1 MAGGQAGRAH
11 GILGGAAE
19 KWPARGAEDVSAHR
33 EEADSARAGQPGA
46 NGTMKLAATAV
57 SLALVAGCAAPPPPK
72 GVLPAIS
79 SEFASAAQRKPPA
92 RPEALDRALRA
103 PVRLGM
109 PRVAGVD
116 LEARFDLNVSNAPA
130 AQVFM
135 SIVSGTRYSILLHPE
150 VSGVI
155 SVSLKDVTVEETLS
169 AIRELYGY
177 EYRAEGTR
185 IFVQPAGM
193 QTRVYQVNYPP
204 GQRRGTTDLRVTSG
218 AVTDTGGG
226 AAPTAGGAA
235 PTSSTSSRALETSR
249 VTTQQQSDLWADLR
263 TALLAIV
270 GTGEGRSV
278 IVTPQS
284 GVVVVRAFPQ
294 QLRAVEQYLRATRL
308 SIERQ
313 VMLEAKIIEV
323 TLSGEYQAGI
333 NWAIFNRRIAAGQ
346 LSSSAAVGGAAAASE
361 LVADTAR
368 RSIVSSAGAAAA
380 SNPAGAVFGL
390 ALQTPSFAALL
401 TFLESQGNVQVLS
414 SPRIATLNNQKAVL
428 KVGTDEFFVTNVS
441 TTTTTTSAGSQTSPS
456 VTVQPFFSGI
466 VLDVTPQIDQG
477 SNIIL
482 HIHPSVSEVTES
494 TRVVNLGGG
503 NPSITLPLAKS
514 TVNETD
520 TIVRVTDGNIV
531 AIGGLMSVDIRDT
544 RSGIPGLADD
554 SVLRNTSRTARKKEL
569 VILLKPTLIVAV
581 RNWEQDIEQTRGR
594 LESLNQPSLRG
605 PR

>member
-1 MAGGQAGRAH
+1 MKY
-11 GILGGAAE
+11 AAI
-19 KWPARGAEDVSAHR
+19 AVA
-33 EEADSARAGQPGA
+33 
-46 NGTMKLAATAV
+46 LAMI
-57 SLALVAGCAAPPPPK
+57 SGCAVPPPTK
-72 GVLPAIS
+72 GVLPAIA
-79 SEFASAAQRKPPA
+79 SELASAAERKPPA
-92 RPEALDRALRA
+92 RPEALDRALLP
-103 PVRLGM
+103 PVQMGM
-109 PRVAGVD
+109 PSIAGVD
-116 LEARFDLNVSNAPA
+116 LEPRFDLNVSNAPA

-150 VSGVI
+150 LSGVI
-155 SVSLKDVTVEETLS
+155 SVSLKDVTVEEALS
-169 AIRELYGY
+169 AIREQYGY
-177 EYRAEGTR
+177 DYRAEGTR
-185 IFVQPAGM
+185 IYVQPAGL
-193 QTRVYQVNYPP
+193 QTRVFQVNYLP
-204 GQRRGTTDLRVTSG
+204 GQRRGTTEVRVSSG
-218 AVTDTGGG
+218 AVTDTAQGAATSPG
-226 AAPTAGGAA
+226 AAPT
-235 PTSSTSSRALETSR
+235 TTTSSRAQETSR
-249 VTTQQQSDLWADLR
+249 VTTQQQADFWPDLR

-284 GVVVVRAFPQ
+284 GVVVVRALPE
-294 QLRAVEQYLRATRL
+294 QLRSVEQYLRATRL

-333 NWAIFNRRIAAGQ
+333 NWAIFNRSIAVGQ

-368 RSIVSSAGAAAA
+368 RSIVTSAGAFAA

-531 AIGGLMSVDIRDT
+531 AIGGLMSVDVRDS
-544 RSGIPGLADD
+544 RGGIPGLADD
-554 SVLRNTSRTARKKEL
+554 SVLRNTSRTARKREL
-569 VILLKPTLIVAV
+569 VILLKPTLIVAD

>member
-1 MAGGQAGRAH
+1 
-11 GILGGAAE
+11 
-19 KWPARGAEDVSAHR
+19 
-33 EEADSARAGQPGA
+33 
-46 NGTMKLAATAV
+46 MKLAATAV
-57 SLALVAGCAAPPPPK
+57 SLALVAGCAAPPPTK

-79 SEFASAAQRKPPA
+79 SELASAAERKPPA
-92 RPEALDRALRA
+92 RPEALDRALLP
-103 PVRLGM
+103 PVQMGM
-109 PRVAGVD
+109 PSIAGVD
-116 LEARFDLNVSNAPA
+116 LEPRFDLNVSNAPA

-155 SVSLKDVTVEETLS
+155 SVSLKDVTVEEALS
-169 AIRELYGY
+169 AIREQYGY
-177 EYRAEGTR
+177 DYRAEGTR
-185 IFVQPAGM
+185 IFVQPAGL
-193 QTRVYQVNYPP
+193 QTRVFQVNYPP
-204 GQRRGTTDLRVTSG
+204 GQRRGTTEIRVTSG

-333 NWAIFNRRIAAGQ
+333 NWAIFNRNVAVGQ
-346 LSSSAAVGGAAAASE
+346 LSSSAAVSGAAAASE

-368 RSIVSSAGAAAA
+368 RSIVTSAGAFAA

-531 AIGGLMSVDIRDT
+531 AIGGLMSVDVRDS
-544 RSGIPGLADD
+544 RGGIPGLADD

-569 VILLKPTLIVAV
+569 VILLKPTLIVAD

>member
-1 MAGGQAGRAH
+1 
-11 GILGGAAE
+11 
-19 KWPARGAEDVSAHR
+19 
-33 EEADSARAGQPGA
+33 
-46 NGTMKLAATAV
+46 MKLAAAAA
-57 SLALVAGCAAPPPPK
+57 SLALVAGCAAPPAPK

-79 SEFASAAQRKPPA
+79 AELERAAERKPPA
-92 RPEALDRALRA
+92 RPEALDRALLP
-103 PVRLGM
+103 PVRMGM
-109 PRVAGVD
+109 PSVAGVD
-116 LEARFDLNVSNAPA
+116 LEPRFDLNVSNAPA

-155 SVSLKDVTVEETLS
+155 SVSLKDVTVEEALS

-177 EYRAEGTR
+177 EYRVESTR

-193 QTRVYQVNYPP
+193 QTRVFQVNYPP
-204 GQRRGTTDLRVTSG
+204 GQRRGTTDVRVTSG
-218 AVTDTGGG
+218 AVTDTGSGAAPTLGG
-226 AAPTAGGAA
+226 AAPTG
-235 PTSSTSSRALETSR
+235 STSSRALETSR

-323 TLSGEYQAGI
+323 TLSSEYQTGI
-333 NWAIFNRRIAAGQ
+333 NWAIFNRNIALGQ
-346 LSSSAAVGGAAAASE
+346 LSSSAGTATQLAPRGTAIGTGAAASGLLANTE
-361 LVADTAR
+361 T
-368 RSIVSSAGAAAA
+368 RSIATATGAFAA

-390 ALQTPSFAALL
+390 ALQTGSFAALL

-428 KVGTDEFFVTNVS
+428 KVGTDEFFVTNIS
-441 TTTTTTSAGSQTSPS
+441 TTTTTTGSVSQTSPS

-466 VLDVTPQIDQG
+466 VLDVTPQIDDS
-477 SNIIL
+477 SNVIL
-482 HIHPSVSEVTES
+482 HVHPAVSEVTES

-503 NPSITLPLAKS
+503 NPSISLPLAKS
-514 TVNETD
+514 TVSETD

-531 AIGGLMSVDIRDT
+531 AIGGLMSLDVRD
-544 RSGIPGLADD
+544 RRGGIPGLDIEL
-554 SVLRNTSRTARKKEL
+554 LRNTNRATSKREL
-569 VILLKPTLIVAV
+569 VILLKPTVLADDRDWQQDLRETQERV
-581 RNWEQDIEQTRGR
+581 RTIYRRPPAEERR
-594 LESLNQPSLRG
+594 
-605 PR
+605 

>member
-19 KWPARGAEDVSAHR
+19 KWPARGAEDVSEHR
-33 EEADSARAGQPGA
+33 EEADQARTGQPGA
-46 NGTMKLAATAV
+46 NGTMKLAAAAA

-79 SEFASAAQRKPPA
+79 SELASAAERKPPA
-92 RPEALDRALRA
+92 RPEALDRALLP
-103 PVRLGM
+103 PVQMGM
-109 PRVAGVD
+109 PSVAGVD
-116 LEARFDLNVSNAPA
+116 LEPRFDLNVSNAPA

-193 QTRVYQVNYPP
+193 QTRVFQVNYPP

-218 AVTDTGGG
+218 AVTDTGTG
-226 AAPTAGGAA
+226 AAPTQAGST
-235 PTSSTSSRALETSR
+235 PTATTSSRALETSR

-308 SIERQ
+308 SIE
-313 VMLEAKIIEV
+313 
-323 TLSGEYQAGI
+323 YQTGI
-333 NWAIFNRRIAAGQ
+333 NWAIFNRNIALGQ
-346 LSSSAAVGGAAAASE
+346 LSGNAGTATQLAPRGTAIGTGPAASGLLANTE
-361 LVADTAR
+361 T
-368 RSIVSSAGAAAA
+368 RSIATATGAFAA

-390 ALQTPSFAALL
+390 ALQTGSFAALL

-414 SPRIATLNNQKAVL
+414 SPRIATLNNQKAML
-428 KVGTDEFFVTNVS
+428 KVGTDEFFVT
-441 TTTTTTSAGSQTSPS
+441 
-456 VTVQPFFSGI
+456 
-466 VLDVTPQIDQG
+466 
-477 SNIIL
+477 
-482 HIHPSVSEVTES
+482 
-494 TRVVNLGGG
+494 
-503 NPSITLPLAKS
+503 
-514 TVNETD
+514 
-520 TIVRVTDGNIV
+520 
-531 AIGGLMSVDIRDT
+531 
-544 RSGIPGLADD
+544 
-554 SVLRNTSRTARKKEL
+554 
-569 VILLKPTLIVAV
+569 
-581 RNWEQDIEQTRGR
+581 
-594 LESLNQPSLRG
+594 
-605 PR
+605 

>member
-1 MAGGQAGRAH
+1 MKY
-11 GILGGAAE
+11 AAI
-19 KWPARGAEDVSAHR
+19 AVA
-33 EEADSARAGQPGA
+33 
-46 NGTMKLAATAV
+46 LAMI
-57 SLALVAGCAAPPPPK
+57 SGCAVPPPTK
-72 GVLPAIS
+72 GVLPAIA
-79 SEFASAAQRKPPA
+79 SELASAAERKPPA
-92 RPEALDRALRA
+92 RPEALDRALLP
-103 PVRLGM
+103 PVLMGM
-109 PRVAGVD
+109 PSVAGVD

-155 SVSLKDVTVEETLS
+155 SVSLKDVTVEEALS
-169 AIRELYGY
+169 AIREQYGY
-177 EYRAEGTR
+177 DYRAEGTR
-185 IFVQPAGM
+185 IYVQPAGL
-193 QTRVYQVNYPP
+193 QTRVFQVNYLP
-204 GQRRGTTDLRVTSG
+204 GQRRGITEVRVTSG
-218 AVTDTGGG
+218 AVTDTAQGAATSPG
-226 AAPTAGGAA
+226 AAPT
-235 PTSSTSSRALETSR
+235 TTTSSRAQETSR
-249 VTTQQQSDLWADLR
+249 VTTQTQADFWPDLR
-263 TALLAIV
+263 SALLAIV

-284 GVVVVRAFPQ
+284 GVVVVRALPE
-294 QLRAVEQYLRATRL
+294 QLRSVEQYLRATRL

-333 NWAIFNRRIAAGQ
+333 NWAIFNRNVAVGQ
-346 LSSSAAVGGAAAASE
+346 LSSSAAVSGAAAASG

-368 RSIVSSAGAAAA
+368 RSIVTSAGAFAA

-441 TTTTTTSAGSQTSPS
+441 TTTTTTAAGSQTSPS

-482 HIHPSVSEVTES
+482 HIHPAVSEVTES

-531 AIGGLMSVDIRDT
+531 AIGGLMSVDVRDS
-544 RSGIPGLADD
+544 RGGIPGLADD
-554 SVLRNTSRTARKKEL
+554 SVLRNTNRTARKREL
-569 VILLKPTLIVAV
+569 VILLKPTLIVAD

>member
-1 MAGGQAGRAH
+1 
-11 GILGGAAE
+11 
-19 KWPARGAEDVSAHR
+19 
-33 EEADSARAGQPGA
+33 
-46 NGTMKLAATAV
+46 MKLAATAV
-57 SLALVAGCAAPPPPK
+57 SLALVAGCATLPPPR

-79 SEFASAAQRKPPA
+79 SELASAAERKPPA
-92 RPEALDRALRA
+92 RPEALDRALLP
-103 PVRLGM
+103 PVQMGM
-109 PRVAGVD
+109 PSVAGVD
-116 LEARFDLNVSNAPA
+116 LEPRFDLNVSNAPA

-135 SIVSGTRYSILLHPE
+135 SIVSGTRYSILLHPD
-150 VSGVI
+150 VSGLI

-177 EYRAEGTR
+177 EYRVEGTR

-193 QTRVYQVNYPP
+193 QTRVFQVNFLP
-204 GQRRGTTDLRVTSG
+204 GQRRGASEVRVTSG

-226 AAPTAGGAA
+226 GGAA
-235 PTSSTSSRALETSR
+235 PAPGGAAPAAATSSRALESSR
-249 VTTQQQSDLWADLR
+249 VSTLQQADFWSDLR

-284 GVVVVRAFPQ
+284 GVVVIRAFPQ

-323 TLSGEYQAGI
+323 TLSSEFQSGI
-333 NWAIFNRRIAAGQ
+333 NWAIFNRSIAAGQ
-346 LSSSAAVGGAAAASE
+346 LSTNAGTATQFAPRGTAIGTGAAASGLLANTETRSVATAS
-361 LVADTAR
+361 
-368 RSIVSSAGAAAA
+368 GAFAA

-414 SPRIATLNNQKAVL
+414 SPRIATLNSQKAVL
-428 KVGTDEFFVTNVS
+428 KVGTDEFFVTNV
-441 TTTTTTSAGSQTSPS
+441 TTTTTATTAGSQTSPS

-466 VLDVTPQIDQG
+466 VLDVTPQIDEAG
-477 SNIIL
+477 NIIL
-482 HIHPSVSEVTES
+482 HIHPAVSEVTES

-503 NPSITLPLAKS
+503 NPSISLPLAKS
-514 TVNETD
+514 TVSETD
-520 TIVRVTDGNIV
+520 TVVRVSDGNIV
-531 AIGGLMSVDIRDT
+531 AIGGLMSLDVRDQ
-544 RSGIPGLADD
+544 RGGLPGLAED
-554 SVLRNTSRTARKKEL
+554 SVLRNTDRTALKKEL
-569 VILLKPTLIVAV
+569 VILLKPTLIVAD
-581 RNWEQDIEQTRGR
+581 RNWEQEIEQTRGR
-594 LESLNQPSLRG
+594 LESLNQPSLRE

>member
-1 MAGGQAGRAH
+1 MKY
-11 GILGGAAE
+11 AAI
-19 KWPARGAEDVSAHR
+19 AVA
-33 EEADSARAGQPGA
+33 
-46 NGTMKLAATAV
+46 LAMI
-57 SLALVAGCAAPPPPK
+57 SGCAVPPPTK
-72 GVLPAIS
+72 GVLPAIA
-79 SEFASAAQRKPPA
+79 SELASAAERKPPA
-92 RPEALDRALRA
+92 RPEALDRALLP
-103 PVRLGM
+103 PVQMGM
-109 PRVAGVD
+109 PSIAGVD
-116 LEARFDLNVSNAPA
+116 LEPRFDLNVSNAPA

-150 VSGVI
+150 LSGVI
-155 SVSLKDVTVEETLS
+155 SVSLKDVTVEEALS
-169 AIRELYGY
+169 AIREQYGY
-177 EYRAEGTR
+177 DYRAEGTR
-185 IFVQPAGM
+185 IYVQPAGL
-193 QTRVYQVNYPP
+193 QTRVFQVNYLP
-204 GQRRGTTDLRVTSG
+204 GQRRGTTEVRVSSG
-218 AVTDTGGG
+218 AVTDSAQGAATSPG
-226 AAPTAGGAA
+226 AAPT
-235 PTSSTSSRALETSR
+235 TTTSSRAQETSR
-249 VTTQQQSDLWADLR
+249 VTTQQQADFWPDLR
-263 TALLAIV
+263 SALLAIV

-284 GVVVVRAFPQ
+284 GVVVVRALPE
-294 QLRAVEQYLRATRL
+294 QLRSVEQYLRATRL

-323 TLSGEYQAGI
+323 TLSGDYQTGI
-333 NWAIFNRRIAAGQ
+333 NWAIFNRNVAAGQ

-368 RSIVSSAGAAAA
+368 RSIVSSAGAFAA

-531 AIGGLMSVDIRDT
+531 AIGGLMSVDVRDS
-544 RSGIPGLADD
+544 RGGIPGLADD
-554 SVLRNTSRTARKKEL
+554 SVLRNTNRTARKKEL
-569 VILLKPTLIVAV
+569 VILLKPTLIVAD

>member
-1 MAGGQAGRAH
+1 MKY
-11 GILGGAAE
+11 AAI
-19 KWPARGAEDVSAHR
+19 
-33 EEADSARAGQPGA
+33 
-46 NGTMKLAATAV
+46 AV
-57 SLALVAGCAAPPPPK
+57 VLALVAGCAAPPPPK
-72 GVLPAIS
+72 GVLPAIA
-79 SEFASAAQRKPPA
+79 SELASAAERKPPA
-92 RPEALDRALRA
+92 RPEALDRALLP
-103 PVRLGM
+103 PVQMGM
-109 PRVAGVD
+109 PSVAGVD
-116 LEARFDLNVSNAPA
+116 LEPRFDLNVSNAPA

-155 SVSLKDVTVEETLS
+155 SVSLKDVTVEEALS

-177 EYRAEGTR
+177 DYRAEGTR
-185 IFVQPAGM
+185 IYVQPAGL
-193 QTRVYQVNYPP
+193 QTRVFQVNYLP
-204 GQRRGTTDLRVTSG
+204 GQRRGTTEVRVSSG
-218 AVTDTGGG
+218 AVTDTAQGAATSPG
-226 AAPTAGGAA
+226 AAPT
-235 PTSSTSSRALETSR
+235 TTTSSRAQETSR
-249 VTTQQQSDLWADLR
+249 VTTQQQADFWPDLR
-263 TALLAIV
+263 SALLAIV

-284 GVVVVRAFPQ
+284 GVVVVRALPE
-294 QLRAVEQYLRATRL
+294 QLRSVEQYLRATRL

-333 NWAIFNRRIAAGQ
+333 NWAIFNRNVAVGQ
-346 LSSSAAVGGAAAASE
+346 LSSSAAVSGAAAASE

-368 RSIVSSAGAAAA
+368 RSIVTSAGAFAA

-531 AIGGLMSVDIRDT
+531 AIGGLMSVDVRDS
-544 RSGIPGLADD
+544 RGGIPGLADD

-569 VILLKPTLIVAV
+569 VILLKPTLIVAD

>member
-1 MAGGQAGRAH
+1 
-11 GILGGAAE
+11 
-19 KWPARGAEDVSAHR
+19 
-33 EEADSARAGQPGA
+33 
-46 NGTMKLAATAV
+46 MKLAATAV
-57 SLALVAGCAAPPPPK
+57 SLALVAGCATLPPPR

-79 SEFASAAQRKPPA
+79 SELASAAERKPPA
-92 RPEALDRALRA
+92 RPEALDRALLP
-103 PVRLGM
+103 PVQMGM
-109 PRVAGVD
+109 PSVAGVD
-116 LEARFDLNVSNAPA
+116 LEPRFDLNVSNAPA

-135 SIVSGTRYSILLHPE
+135 SIVSGTRYSILLHPD

-177 EYRAEGTR
+177 EYRVEGTR

-193 QTRVYQVNYPP
+193 QTRVFQVNFLP
-204 GQRRGTTDLRVTSG
+204 GQRRGASEVRVTSG

-226 AAPTAGGAA
+226 GGAA
-235 PTSSTSSRALETSR
+235 PAPGGAAPAAATSSRALESSR
-249 VTTQQQSDLWADLR
+249 VSTLQQADFWSDLR

-284 GVVVVRAFPQ
+284 GVVVIRAFPQ

-323 TLSGEYQAGI
+323 TLSSEFQSGI
-333 NWAIFNRRIAAGQ
+333 NWAIFNRSIAAGQ
-346 LSSSAAVGGAAAASE
+346 LSTNAGTATQFAPRGTAIGTGAAASGLLANTETRSVATAS
-361 LVADTAR
+361 
-368 RSIVSSAGAAAA
+368 GAFAA

-414 SPRIATLNNQKAVL
+414 SPRIATLNSQKAVL
-428 KVGTDEFFVTNVS
+428 KVGTDEFFVTNV
-441 TTTTTTSAGSQTSPS
+441 TTTTTATTAGSQTSPS

-466 VLDVTPQIDQG
+466 VLDVTPQIDEAG
-477 SNIIL
+477 NIIL
-482 HIHPSVSEVTES
+482 HIHPAVSEVTES

-503 NPSITLPLAKS
+503 NPSISLPLAKS
-514 TVNETD
+514 TVSETD
-520 TIVRVTDGNIV
+520 TIVRVSDGNIV
-531 AIGGLMSVDIRDT
+531 AIGGLMSLDVRDQ
-544 RSGIPGLADD
+544 RGGLPGLAED
-554 SVLRNTSRTARKKEL
+554 SVLRNTDRTALKKEL
-569 VILLKPTLIVAV
+569 VILLKPTLIVAD
-581 RNWEQDIEQTRGR
+581 RNWEQEIEQTRGR
-594 LESLNQPSLRG
+594 LESLNQPSLRE

>member
-1 MAGGQAGRAH
+1 
-11 GILGGAAE
+11 
-19 KWPARGAEDVSAHR
+19 
-33 EEADSARAGQPGA
+33 
-46 NGTMKLAATAV
+46 MKLAATAV

-79 SEFASAAQRKPPA
+79 SELASAAQRKPPA
-92 RPEALDRALRA
+92 RPEALDRALLP
-103 PVRLGM
+103 PVQMGM
-109 PRVAGVD
+109 PSIAGVD
-116 LEARFDLNVSNAPA
+116 LEPRFDLNVSNAPA

-155 SVSLKDVTVEETLS
+155 SVSLKDVTVEEALS
-169 AIRELYGY
+169 AIREQYGY
-177 EYRAEGTR
+177 DYRAEGTR
-185 IFVQPAGM
+185 IFVQPAGL
-193 QTRVYQVNYPP
+193 QTRVFQVNYPP
-204 GQRRGTTDLRVTSG
+204 GQRRGTTEIRVTSG

-235 PTSSTSSRALETSR
+235 PASTTSSHALETSR

-531 AIGGLMSVDIRDT
+531 AIGGLMSVDVRD
-544 RSGIPGLADD
+544 RRGGVPGLADD
-554 SVLRNTSRTARKKEL
+554 SILRNTDRTVSKREL
-569 VILLKPTLIVAV
+569 VILLKPTLIVAD

>member
-1 MAGGQAGRAH
+1 MKY
-11 GILGGAAE
+11 AAI
-19 KWPARGAEDVSAHR
+19 AVA
-33 EEADSARAGQPGA
+33 
-46 NGTMKLAATAV
+46 LAMI
-57 SLALVAGCAAPPPPK
+57 SGCAVPPPTK
-72 GVLPAIS
+72 GVLPEIA
-79 SEFASAAQRKPPA
+79 SELSSAAERKPPA
-92 RPEALDRALRA
+92 RPEALDRALLP
-103 PVRLGM
+103 PVQMGM
-109 PRVAGVD
+109 PSIAGVD
-116 LEARFDLNVSNAPA
+116 LEPRFDLNVSNAPA

-155 SVSLKDVTVEETLS
+155 SVSLKDVTVEEALS
-169 AIRELYGY
+169 AIREQYGY
-177 EYRAEGTR
+177 DYRAEGTR
-185 IFVQPAGM
+185 IYVQPAGL
-193 QTRVYQVNYPP
+193 QTRIFQVNYLP
-204 GQRRGTTDLRVTSG
+204 GQRRGTTDVRVSSG
-218 AVTDTGGG
+218 AVTDTAQGAATSPG
-226 AAPTAGGAA
+226 AAPT
-235 PTSSTSSRALETSR
+235 TTTSSRGLETSR
-249 VTTQQQSDLWADLR
+249 VTTQQQADLWADLR

-284 GVVVVRAFPQ
+284 GVVVVRALPE
-294 QLRAVEQYLRATRL
+294 QLRSVEQYLRATRL

-333 NWAIFNRRIAAGQ
+333 NWAIFNRNVAVGQ
-346 LSSSAAVGGAAAASE
+346 LSSSPAVSGAAAASE
-361 LVADTAR
+361 LVADAAR
-368 RSIVSSAGAAAA
+368 RSIVTSAGAFAA

-531 AIGGLMSVDIRDT
+531 AIGGLMSVDVRDS
-544 RSGIPGLADD
+544 RGGIPGLADD
-554 SVLRNTSRTARKKEL
+554 SVLRNTNRTARKREL
-569 VILLKPTLIVAV
+569 VILLKPTLIVAD

>member
-1 MAGGQAGRAH
+1 MKY
-11 GILGGAAE
+11 AAI
-19 KWPARGAEDVSAHR
+19 AVA
-33 EEADSARAGQPGA
+33 
-46 NGTMKLAATAV
+46 LAMI
-57 SLALVAGCAAPPPPK
+57 SGCAVPPTK
-72 GVLPAIS
+72 GVLPAIA
-79 SEFASAAQRKPPA
+79 SELASAAERKPPA
-92 RPEALDRALRA
+92 RPEALDRALLP
-103 PVRLGM
+103 PVQMGM
-109 PRVAGVD
+109 PSIAGVD
-116 LEARFDLNVSNAPA
+116 LEPRFDLNVSNAPA

-150 VSGVI
+150 VTGVI
-155 SVSLKDVTVEETLS
+155 SVSLKDVTVEEALS
-169 AIRELYGY
+169 AIREQYGY
-177 EYRAEGTR
+177 DYRAEGTR
-185 IFVQPAGM
+185 IYVQPAGL
-193 QTRVYQVNYPP
+193 QTRVFQVNYLP
-204 GQRRGTTDLRVTSG
+204 GQRRGTTEVRVSSG
-218 AVTDTGGG
+218 AVTDTAQGAATSPG
-226 AAPTAGGAA
+226 AAPT
-235 PTSSTSSRALETSR
+235 TTTSSRAQETSR
-249 VTTQQQSDLWADLR
+249 VTTQQQADFWPDLR

-284 GVVVVRAFPQ
+284 GVVVVRALPE
-294 QLRAVEQYLRATRL
+294 QLRSVEQYLRATRL

-323 TLSGEYQAGI
+323 TLSGDYQAGI
-333 NWAIFNRRIAAGQ
+333 NWAIFNRNVAVGQ
-346 LSSSAAVGGAAAASE
+346 LSSSAAVSGAAAASG

-368 RSIVSSAGAAAA
+368 RSIVSSAGAFAA

-531 AIGGLMSVDIRDT
+531 AIGGLMSVDVRDQ
-544 RSGIPGLADD
+544 RGGIPGLADD
-554 SVLRNTSRTARKKEL
+554 SVLRNTNRTARKREL
-569 VILLKPTLIVAV
+569 VILLKPTLIVAD
-581 RNWEQDIEQTRGR
+581 RNWEQDIDQTRGR

>member
-1 MAGGQAGRAH
+1 
-11 GILGGAAE
+11 
-19 KWPARGAEDVSAHR
+19 
-33 EEADSARAGQPGA
+33 
-46 NGTMKLAATAV
+46 MKLAATAV
-57 SLALVAGCAAPPPPK
+57 SLALVAGCATLPPPR

-79 SEFASAAQRKPPA
+79 SELASAAERKPPA
-92 RPEALDRALRA
+92 RPEALDRALLP
-103 PVRLGM
+103 PVQMGM
-109 PRVAGVD
+109 PSVAGVD
-116 LEARFDLNVSNAPA
+116 LEPRFDLNVSNAPA

-135 SIVSGTRYSILLHPE
+135 SIVSGTRYSILLHPD
-150 VSGVI
+150 VSGLI

-177 EYRAEGTR
+177 EYRVEGTR

-193 QTRVYQVNYPP
+193 QTRVFQVNFLP
-204 GQRRGTTDLRVTSG
+204 GQRRGASEVRVTSG

-226 AAPTAGGAA
+226 GGAA
-235 PTSSTSSRALETSR
+235 PAPGGAAPAAATSSRALESSR
-249 VTTQQQSDLWADLR
+249 VSTLQQADFWSDLR

-284 GVVVVRAFPQ
+284 GVVVIRAFPQ

-323 TLSGEYQAGI
+323 TLSSEFQSGI
-333 NWAIFNRRIAAGQ
+333 NWAIFNRSIAAGQ
-346 LSSSAAVGGAAAASE
+346 LSTNAGTATQFAPRGTAIGTGAAASGLLANTETRSVATAS
-361 LVADTAR
+361 
-368 RSIVSSAGAAAA
+368 GAFAA

-414 SPRIATLNNQKAVL
+414 SPRIATLNSQKAVL
-428 KVGTDEFFVTNVS
+428 KVGTDEFFVTNV
-441 TTTTTTSAGSQTSPS
+441 TTTTTATTAGSQTSPS

-466 VLDVTPQIDQG
+466 VLDVTPQIDEAG
-477 SNIIL
+477 NIIL
-482 HIHPSVSEVTES
+482 HIHPAVSEVTES

-503 NPSITLPLAKS
+503 NPSISLPLAKS
-514 TVNETD
+514 TVSETD
-520 TIVRVTDGNIV
+520 TIVRVSDGNIV
-531 AIGGLMSVDIRDT
+531 AIGGLMSLDVRDQ
-544 RSGIPGLADD
+544 RGGLPGLAED
-554 SVLRNTSRTARKKEL
+554 SVLRNTDRTALKKEL
-569 VILLKPTLIVAV
+569 VILLKPTLIVAD
-581 RNWEQDIEQTRGR
+581 RNWEQEIEQTRGR
-594 LESLNQPSLRG
+594 LESLNQPSLRE

>member
-1 MAGGQAGRAH
+1 MKY
-11 GILGGAAE
+11 AAI
-19 KWPARGAEDVSAHR
+19 AVA
-33 EEADSARAGQPGA
+33 
-46 NGTMKLAATAV
+46 LAMI
-57 SLALVAGCAAPPPPK
+57 SGCAVPPPTK
-72 GVLPAIS
+72 GVLPAIA
-79 SEFASAAQRKPPA
+79 SELASAAERKPPA
-92 RPEALDRALRA
+92 RPEALDRALLP
-103 PVRLGM
+103 PVQMGM
-109 PRVAGVD
+109 PSIAGVD
-116 LEARFDLNVSNAPA
+116 LEPRFDLNVSNAPA

-150 VSGVI
+150 VTGVI
-155 SVSLKDVTVEETLS
+155 SVSLKDVTVEEALS
-169 AIRELYGY
+169 AIREQYGY
-177 EYRAEGTR
+177 DYRAEGTR
-185 IFVQPAGM
+185 IYVQPAGL
-193 QTRVYQVNYPP
+193 QTRVFQVNYLP
-204 GQRRGTTDLRVTSG
+204 GQRRGTTEVRVSSG
-218 AVTDTGGG
+218 AVTDTAQGAATSPG
-226 AAPTAGGAA
+226 AAPT
-235 PTSSTSSRALETSR
+235 TTTSSRAQETSR
-249 VTTQQQSDLWADLR
+249 VTTQQQADFWPDLR
-263 TALLAIV
+263 SALLAIV

-284 GVVVVRAFPQ
+284 GVVVVRALPE
-294 QLRAVEQYLRATRL
+294 QLRSVEQYLRATRL

-323 TLSGEYQAGI
+323 TLSGDYQAGI
-333 NWAIFNRRIAAGQ
+333 NWAIFNRNVAVGQ
-346 LSSSAAVGGAAAASE
+346 LSSSAAVSGAAAASG

-368 RSIVSSAGAAAA
+368 RSIVSSAGAFAA

-531 AIGGLMSVDIRDT
+531 AIGGLMSVDVRDQ
-544 RSGIPGLADD
+544 RGGIPGLADD
-554 SVLRNTSRTARKKEL
+554 SVLRNTNRTARKREL
-569 VILLKPTLIVAV
+569 VILLKPTLIVAD

>member
-1 MAGGQAGRAH
+1 VKY
-11 GILGGAAE
+11 AAI
-19 KWPARGAEDVSAHR
+19 AVA
-33 EEADSARAGQPGA
+33 
-46 NGTMKLAATAV
+46 LAMI
-57 SLALVAGCAAPPPPK
+57 SGCAVPPPTK
-72 GVLPAIS
+72 GVLPAIA
-79 SEFASAAQRKPPA
+79 SELASAAERKPPA
-92 RPEALDRALRA
+92 RPEALDRALLP
-103 PVRLGM
+103 PVQMGM
-109 PRVAGVD
+109 PSIAGVD
-116 LEARFDLNVSNAPA
+116 LEPRFDLNVSNAPA

-155 SVSLKDVTVEETLS
+155 SVSLKDVTVEEALS
-169 AIRELYGY
+169 AIREQYGY
-177 EYRAEGTR
+177 DYRAEGTR
-185 IFVQPAGM
+185 IYVQPAGL
-193 QTRVYQVNYPP
+193 QTRVFQVNYLP
-204 GQRRGTTDLRVTSG
+204 GQRRGTTEVRVSSG
-218 AVTDTGGG
+218 AVTDTAQGAATSPG
-226 AAPTAGGAA
+226 AAPT
-235 PTSSTSSRALETSR
+235 TTTSSRAQETSR
-249 VTTQQQSDLWADLR
+249 VTTQQQADFWPDLR

-284 GVVVVRAFPQ
+284 GVVVVRALPE
-294 QLRAVEQYLRATRL
+294 QLRSVEQYLRATRL

-333 NWAIFNRRIAAGQ
+333 NWAIFNRNVAVGQ
-346 LSSSAAVGGAAAASE
+346 LSSSAAVSGAAAASE

-368 RSIVSSAGAAAA
+368 RSIVTSAGAFAA

-531 AIGGLMSVDIRDT
+531 AIGGLMSVDVRDS
-544 RSGIPGLADD
+544 RGGIPGLADD
-554 SVLRNTSRTARKKEL
+554 SVLRNTSRTARKREL
-569 VILLKPTLIVAV
+569 VILLKPTLIVAD

>member
-1 MAGGQAGRAH
+1 
-11 GILGGAAE
+11 
-19 KWPARGAEDVSAHR
+19 
-33 EEADSARAGQPGA
+33 
-46 NGTMKLAATAV
+46 
-57 SLALVAGCAAPPPPK
+57 
-72 GVLPAIS
+72 
-79 SEFASAAQRKPPA
+79 
-92 RPEALDRALRA
+92 
-103 PVRLGM
+103 
-109 PRVAGVD
+109 
-116 LEARFDLNVSNAPA
+116 
-130 AQVFM
+130 
-135 SIVSGTRYSILLHPE
+135 
-150 VSGVI
+150 
-155 SVSLKDVTVEETLS
+155 
-169 AIRELYGY
+169 
-177 EYRAEGTR
+177 
-185 IFVQPAGM
+185 M
-193 QTRVYQVNYPP
+193 QTGVFQANYPP
-204 GQRRGTTDLRVTSG
+204 GQRRGTTDLRVASG

-226 AAPTAGGAA
+226 GAPTAGGAA
-235 PTSSTSSRALETSR
+235 PTSSTSSRAQETSR
-249 VTTQQQSDLWADLR
+249 VATQQQADFWPDVR
-263 TALLAIV
+263 SALLAIV

-278 IVTPQS
+278 IVTPPS
-284 GVVVVRAFPQ
+284 GVVVVRALPE
-294 QLRAVEQYLRATRL
+294 QLRSVEQSLRATRL

-333 NWAIFNRRIAAGQ
+333 NWAIFNRSIAVGQ
-346 LSSSAAVGGAAAASE
+346 LSSSAAVSGAAAASE

-368 RSIVSSAGAAAA
+368 RSIVTSAGAFAA

-441 TTTTTTSAGSQTSPS
+441 TTTTTTAAGSQTSPS

-514 TVNETD
+514 TVDETD

-531 AIGGLMSVDIRDT
+531 AIGGLMSVDVRDQ
-544 RSGIPGLADD
+544 RGGIPGLAAD
-554 SVLRNTSRTARKKEL
+554 SALRNANRTARKREL
-569 VILLKPTLIVAV
+569 VILLKPTLIVAD